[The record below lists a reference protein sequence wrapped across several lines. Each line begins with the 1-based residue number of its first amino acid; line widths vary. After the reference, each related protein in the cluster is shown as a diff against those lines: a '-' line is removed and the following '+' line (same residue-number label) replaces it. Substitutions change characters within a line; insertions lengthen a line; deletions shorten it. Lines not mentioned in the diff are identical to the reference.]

1 MYCLALQALELAPDM
16 LTTLL
21 EAGAC
26 ESLVK
31 VVQGLSEAPTQP
43 TDLGGDENDILWRD
57 VEALLQLVASR
68 AFL

>member
-1 MYCLALQALELAPDM
+1 MYCLALQILDLAPDM

-31 VVQGLSEAPTQP
+31 VVQGLSEAPAQP